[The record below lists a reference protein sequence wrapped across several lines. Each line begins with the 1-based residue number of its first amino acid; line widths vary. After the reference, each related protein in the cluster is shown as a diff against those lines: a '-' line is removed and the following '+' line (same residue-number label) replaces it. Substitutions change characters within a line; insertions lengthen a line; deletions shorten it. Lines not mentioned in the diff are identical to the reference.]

1 MRRAGVL
8 VRTMDLLAEG
18 RSPPPHAVRISL
30 NANASMAQLGKGLG
44 VVAATLSRPPASGME
59 P

>member
-1 MRRAGVL
+1 
-8 VRTMDLLAEG
+8 MDLLAEG